1 MRRVTDARPVKYE
14 NGFIVSRGEPVQ
26 PTDLDWI
33 EKTGYEI
40 TETGIKGWGG
50 YNAIITVNQEM
61 ESLTCLARLAEVMIT
76 KVDLVLPRD
85 LRAKLSNTAY
95 DEGTSEADVVT
106 RALSEFLD
114 RSK

>member
-40 TETGIKGWGG
+40 TETGIKGWGLQRDYHRKSGDGVSDLSRQARGGDDYEGRLGPSTGSTGEALEYGLRWG
-50 YNAIITVNQEM
+50 YKR
-61 ESLTCLARLAEVMIT
+61 SRCRH
-76 KVDLVLPRD
+76 PC
-85 LRAKLSNTAY
+85 
-95 DEGTSEADVVT
+95 
-106 RALSEFLD
+106 AL
-114 RSK
+114 